1 MAMSPRL
8 LRPRATG
15 FNPKNI
21 SGLAAWFDADDAST
35 FTLSGSAVSEWR
47 DKSGNGY
54 SVSQST
60 GNNQPARTGTIGGRA
75 CIDFD
80 GTNDYLVSDGTGLGA
95 AMSGD
100 KATTTFIV
108 GEMHN
113 AAEWAINSQGTWL
126 SWGSSASGNQFIYFR
141 TPTANSGP
149 GINTRNDASVAQN
162 NPNHD
167 LPSGDGAGA
176 GTAIDSFIYSASIST
191 IASASPSVSRV
202 HTAMNGLGDTRTSA
216 VPVNGS
222 ISVATAGRS
231 GAFTLDRFTVGA
243 LGRTTFSDNFPAR
256 IAEVIIYSRVLSDA
270 ERARVVQW
278 LGAKYALAVFDQAIP
293 AVANADAQAW
303 INNVYANGGTVSTA
317 TANAVNTFCTSIESA
332 GIRDRF
338 YRLNLFAGTGLSA
351 ALVPLYRGTSLGGTQ
366 YGNTTDTNNN
376 FVSGDYVETGASGGL
391 LGNGTSKYL
400 NTGLLPTAWPS
411 ISSFHVSAFAF
422 GVTQAGPS
430 QSSPIGIRNNTAP
443 ANRWGFDYR
452 QTSTQFHSGG
462 NLADSPAMPSV
473 ATDQHWVA
481 TRASVTSA
489 SGFIN
494 GVSQYTNATDVT
506 ATLTARANPFF
517 VFAQNTDTVAG
528 AFSPLRLGG
537 YSLGASLSAA
547 QGLAFYNTMQAF
559 QTSLTRNV

>member
-1 MAMSPRL
+1 L
-8 LRPRATG
+8 V
-15 FNPKNI
+15 
-21 SGLAAWFDADDAST
+21 AWFDADDAST
-35 FTLSGSAVSEWR
+35 FTLNGTAVEEWR

-54 SVSQST
+54 LVSQST
-60 GNNQPARTGTIGGRA
+60 GNNQPARTGTVRGRA

-113 AAEWAINSQGTWL
+113 AAEWAINSQGTWV
-126 SWGSSASGNQFIYFR
+126 SWGSSASGTQFIYFR
-141 TPTANSGP
+141 TPTATIAP
-149 GINTRNDASVAQN
+149 GINTRNDASVTQN

-243 LGRTTFSDNFPAR
+243 LGRNTFSDNFPAR
-256 IAEVIIYSRVLSDA
+256 IAEVILYSRVLSDA

-303 INNVYANGGTVSTA
+303 INRVYANGGTVSTA
-317 TANAVNTFCTSIESA
+317 TANAVNTFCNDIESA
-332 GIRDRF
+332 GLRDRF

-351 ALVPLYRGTSLGGTQ
+351 ALVPLFRGPSLGGTQ
-366 YGNTTDTNNN
+366 FGGATDTNTN
-376 FVSGDYVETGASGGL
+376 FVSGDYVETGATGGL
-391 LGNGTSKYL
+391 LGNGTSKHL
-400 NTGLLPTAWPS
+400 NTGFRTQDFASVSDVHLGIWWRGGTVTDTRRHIGCFGAS
-411 ISSFHVSAFAF
+411 GDNFHIDTRLAV
-422 GVTQAGPS
+422 G
-430 QSSPIGIRNNTAP
+430 
-443 ANRWGFDYR
+443 
-452 QTSTQFHSGG
+452 GG
-462 NLADSPAMPSV
+462 NLAVLGQSTQITTGV
-473 ATDQHWVA
+473 LDQSEQSIIASRTSTTNAVFYKNGTSA
-481 TRASVTSA
+481 GTSTASVTGVTGTSQVIGVFTGLF
-489 SGFIN
+489 SGTT
-494 GVSQYTNATDVT
+494 G
-506 ATLTARANPFF
+506 
-517 VFAQNTDTVAG
+517 G
-528 AFSPLRLGG
+528 AWSPHRLNG
-537 YSLGASLSAA
+537 YSIGAGLSGA
-547 QGLAFYNTMQAF
+547 QASAFHTAWSAF
-559 QTSLTRNV
+559 QTALTRGL